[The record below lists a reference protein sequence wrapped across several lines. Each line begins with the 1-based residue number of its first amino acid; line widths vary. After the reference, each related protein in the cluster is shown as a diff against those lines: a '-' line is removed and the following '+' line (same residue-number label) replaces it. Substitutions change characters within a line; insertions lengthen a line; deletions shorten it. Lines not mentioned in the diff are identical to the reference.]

1 MAKRPSKPTGNKP
14 KKTAPKS
21 AAKTQNEPD
30 GIIIE
35 AKATVIPKGNNDISD
50 SIIVDKVETNN
61 KAPEL
66 KQEIQPQKS
75 GITGHIMLAGLI
87 GGTLTLAGF
96 YALQSKGIIPVPPNT
111 QFEQNIADQQQLVT
125 TQGTISRLA
134 NLNTASLKK
143 IEQRISV
150 LENSRT
156 ELQASLDKLTQQV
169 AETAIVENST
179 IPAITPDL
187 SLFENKL
194 EGFGQAIKSLE
205 SQFGNSG
212 DLSKALRDELA
223 AAGELASQNM
233 EKLKSRL
240 SSLSD
245 TVQTSGNEAL
255 KQADRRINTIVEDL
269 STVRKTVSGSLG
281 ELGQRINALEI
292 AIKSDALLQ
301 SAKTI
306 AKSALD
312 ADIRA
317 GRSYETSLQTFAS
330 VAGHNQILN
339 VLARHAKTGVLTP
352 AQFLNKFEILSQDI
366 ENTLN
371 TGQANNALDGFWN
384 SAKSLVSIRQTGAI
398 EGENPKARMSRIRE
412 LIRNNLFSDAVIEL
426 DALASQLDEA
436 EIVVDITKF
445 RSRLS
450 NKIVVHNAL
459 NALLQATNSTN

>member
-1 MAKRPSKPTGNKP
+1 
-14 KKTAPKS
+14 
-21 AAKTQNEPD
+21 
-30 GIIIE
+30 
-35 AKATVIPKGNNDISD
+35 
-50 SIIVDKVETNN
+50 
-61 KAPEL
+61 
-66 KQEIQPQKS
+66 
-75 GITGHIMLAGLI
+75 MLAGLI

-125 TQGTISRLA
+125 TQRTISRLA
-134 NLNTASLKK
+134 SLNTASLKK

-156 ELQASLDKLTQQV
+156 ELQASLDNLTLQV

-179 IPAITPDL
+179 VSAITPDL
-187 SLFENKL
+187 SLFENRL

-269 STVRKTVSGSLG
+269 STVRKTVSGTLG

-317 GRSYETSLQTFAS
+317 GRSYELSLQTFAS
-330 VAGHNQILN
+330 VAGHNQILD

-352 AQFLNKFEILSQDI
+352 AQILNKFEILSQEI
-366 ENTLN
+366 ENSLN
-371 TGQANNALDGFWN
+371 TGQVNNALDGFWN

-398 EGENPKARMSRIRE
+398 EGEDPKARMSQIRE
-412 LIRNNLFSDAVIEL
+412 LIRNNLFSDAVLEL

-459 NALLQATNSTN
+459 SALLQATNSTN